1 MPKMGFNMPI
11 MGIFEQRPG
20 LKPAAGLA
28 DALFSST
35 QQRVLA
41 LLFGQPNR
49 SFFANELIALAGAG
63 SGAVQRELKRL
74 AESGLLTVVRIG
86 KQKHFQANPES
97 PIYAELC
104 TIASKTFGLA
114 EPLRSALQPL
124 ADRIDGAFIFG
135 SIAKKTDTSSSDI
148 DLMVIGD
155 PLSYADVF
163 AAVEPVLAR
172 IGRPVNPTVYSRG
185 DLARK
190 IAEGNAFATRIMSQ
204 PKIWLIGDEESFTP

>member
-1 MPKMGFNMPI
+1 
-11 MGIFEQRPG
+11 

-63 SGAVQRELKRL
+63 SGAVQRDLKRL

>member
-104 TIASKTFGLA
+104 AIASKTFGLA